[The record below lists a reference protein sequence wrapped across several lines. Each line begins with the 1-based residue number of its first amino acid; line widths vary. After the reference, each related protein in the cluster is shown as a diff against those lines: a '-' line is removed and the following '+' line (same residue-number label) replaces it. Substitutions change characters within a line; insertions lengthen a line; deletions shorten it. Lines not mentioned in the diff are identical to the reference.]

1 MPLSDYTFP
10 NTFLRLTSM
19 TEKKSKRQYPS
30 FYEKIVPIAIA
41 ILALVVIGMLIFTIA
56 VAIGVVSFG

>member
-1 MPLSDYTFP
+1 
-10 NTFLRLTSM
+10 M

>member
-1 MPLSDYTFP
+1 
-10 NTFLRLTSM
+10 M

-30 FYEKIVPIAIA
+30 FYEKIVPTAIA